1 MTAVSIA
8 TAPLLVTYD
17 NAPND
22 NTRYFIKTLETQGWS
37 YKLIGVGEKWGSWP
51 TRMRAYRD
59 FLCTLDDEQLVVLSD
74 ARDVVCVRGPKAFVK
89 GFNTFKKDMV
99 VSMEL
104 LCGGKLNPPE
114 IFNCVQCIPLTAYW
128 RHHKVDPLPCR
139 KFVNNGLVSGRAK
152 ALKACLNWI
161 IDNNYVDDQLGLG
174 AYMNAFPDRV
184 AADVNADILH
194 TTNFGVN
201 AGIQSIHVQKHD
213 SPTFAELFG
222 RGAFFIHIS
231 GLGGKGQLVM
241 YKFVCTMIDTG
252 SCDNLL
258 REPYKYSEP
267 EWDEVF

>member
-1 MTAVSIA
+1 MTAVSIT

-37 YKLIGVGEKWGSWP
+37 YKLIGVGDKWEGWP

-74 ARDVVCVRGPKAFVK
+74 ARDVVCVRGPKAFLK
-89 GFNTFKKDMV
+89 GFKSFKKDMV

-114 IFNCVQCIPLTAYW
+114 NFTTIQCAQLTAYW
-128 RHHKVDPLPCR
+128 AHHKIASLPNR
-139 KFVNNGLVSGRAK
+139 KFVNNGLTTGRAK
-152 ALKACLNWI
+152 ALKECLTWI
-161 IDNNYVDDQLGLG
+161 IDNNYTDDQFGIG
-174 AYMNAFPDRV
+174 NYMNAFPDRV
-184 AADVNADILH
+184 AADINADILH

-201 AGIQSIHVQKHD
+201 GGIRSIHIQKHD

-222 RGAFFIHIS
+222 RGAFFLHIA
-231 GLGGKGQLVM
+231 GIGGKGQNVV
-241 YKFVCTMIDTG
+241 YNFVCTMLDAG
-252 SCDNLL
+252 SCDSLL
-258 REPYKYSEP
+258 RDSYGYSEP